1 MMGQGMRGSMP
12 RHHAAMMSGIPARY
26 SALRNPLPRTRELV
40 ERGEV
45 MYDNNCASRHCGT
58 ARATGRQ
65 AAALIHPQGNLVWL
79 A

>member
-12 RHHAAMMSGIPARY
+12 RHHAAMMSGIPAQY
-26 SALRNPLPRTRELV
+26 GALRNPLPPTRESV

-45 MYDNNCASRHCGT
+45 MYDNNCASRHGGT

-65 AAALIHPQGNLVWL
+65 AAALIHPR
-79 A
+79 AT